1 MKKTILLLM
10 LAALT
15 LSAGSLAGRRAAS
28 FTLPESSGRY
38 WDLLDFRGKVVLL
51 DVMKTTCPHCQVLS
65 KTLERVKQRYG
76 QRIQI
81 ISIVT
86 PPDNPKSVAEYI
98 SKFKVTSPI
107 VFDCGQAS
115 AALLQIT
122 PRNPGVDL
130 PTLLVIDGNGI
141 IRENWAYTNP
151 NSDQKRIFEGDG
163 LFPIIDGLLSGGSKP
178 TAQPAKKK

>member
-15 LSAGSLAGRRAAS
+15 LSAGSLVGRRAAS

-98 SKFKVTSPI
+98 ARYKVTSPI

-115 AALLQIT
+115 AALLRIT
-122 PRNPGVDL
+122 PQNPSVDL
-130 PTLLVIDGNGI
+130 PHLIVVDGNGM
-141 IRENWAYTNP
+141 IRDDWAYTNP
-151 NSDQKRIFEGDG
+151 NGEQKQIFEGNG
-163 LFPIIDGLLSGGSKP
+163 LFPIIDRLLAETGKP
-178 TAQPAKKK
+178 AASPARKK